1 MTIFRVVSSTPLP
14 EAARIDAVH
23 FESELTAA
31 SVSDAVPGG
40 HGGLSLGYSPF
51 MQGQVTGRLGNPIDF
66 VDLGH
71 IQVFAGDERGFCVFE
86 GRVQDIDSPTG
97 LQATAVTATGYGVG
111 EMAATTDMW
120 YFQDPYDGEPS
131 IGGGQL
137 LREVLQAAAPLLK
150 VGDKDAFYEP
160 GGAYLRS
167 GESGRYPNQT
177 VDEIVKAG
185 DTNNNQVLF
194 AVYEDRVVQ
203 MLPRVPP
210 VDPVTGEVIADY
222 YVPVD
227 RKHVTWRRSGTL
239 MVGAV
244 AVQFKDPNSGVADH
258 TELSSAQ
265 EMQNFRDAHGGL
277 LRGFLVP
284 SSSWTQAQAEF
295 YRDSY
300 LSKHKVATL
309 TCMVNADPTWPVY
322 DAMGGAIPG
331 YMVRSGGW
339 LKVGDQDPLM
349 VTSTRKDL
357 KKGTVAIVAS
367 SV

>member
-1 MTIFRVVSSTPLP
+1 MDFRIVSSTPLP

-23 FESELTAA
+23 FDSELTNCQ
-31 SVSDAVPGG
+31 SSDAAPGG
-40 HGGLSLGYSPF
+40 YGGLNLGYGLF
-51 MQGQVTGRLGNPIDF
+51 LQGQVTGRLANPIDF

-71 IQVFAGDERGFCVFE
+71 VQLYAGDEKGLLIFE

-111 EMAATTDMW
+111 TMAATTDMW
-120 YFQDPYDGEPS
+120 YAQDAFAGEPS

-137 LREVLQAAAPLLK
+137 LREVLKAASPLLR
-150 VGDKDAFYEP
+150 VGDKDYFYEP

-177 VDEIVKAG
+177 VDEVVKAG
-185 DTNNNQVLF
+185 DVNNLQILF

-210 VDPVTGEVIADY
+210 VDAITGEIIADY
-222 YVPVD
+222 YVPFD
-227 RKHVTWRRSGTL
+227 RNHVTLRRSGSL
-239 MVGAV
+239 MVGVV
-244 AVQFKDPNSGVADH
+244 AVQFTDPSNGNADH
-258 TELSSAQ
+258 TEISSAQ
-265 EMQNFRDAHGGL
+265 EQQLFRDAHGGL

-295 YRDSY
+295 YRDTY
-300 LSKHKVATL
+300 LQRYKNAVI
-309 TCMVNADPTWPVY
+309 TCTVNTNETWPVY
-322 DAMGGAIPG
+322 DRMGGSIP
-331 YMVRSGGW
+331 YYAVRSGGW
-339 LKVGDQDPLM
+339 LKVGDQDPIM
-349 VTSTRKDL
+349 ITSTTKDL
-357 KKGTVAIVAS
+357 KKKTCGIVAS